1 MEWSRVKSIM
11 IGIFFVV
18 NVVLFISYF
27 SNTKTSF
34 SIDDETL
41 ESTAIILKKHNIVI
55 DAHIIP
61 KTYQDTRTFELKK
74 IYETPKK
81 AADAFWEKA
90 KTQDWDYFSPQ
101 RTRVTERT
109 FEYIADVDTSKTFD
123 LKNASKLA
131 GKIVSALGLDDKMNI
146 ESKIEHFENHVKITY
161 NQIYE
166 GTKVLDTALIFEFN
180 QHGLYRIFGDNWLCD
195 YVLSGGISP
204 TKPITE
210 ILVDFAVNSQFQSI
224 QQVTS
229 IEFGY
234 FVGDRQNKVSIS
246 LIPVWKL
253 CTQNEEYFFDARNG
267 DLL

>member
-11 IGIFFVV
+11 IGVFFVV
-18 NVVLFISYF
+18 NIVLFISYF

-41 ESTAIILKKHNIVI
+41 ESTAIILKNHNIII
-55 DAHIIP
+55 DANIIP
-61 KTYQDTRTFELKK
+61 KTYQDTKTFELKK
-74 IYETPKK
+74 IYETPQK
-81 AADAFWEKA
+81 AAKAFWEKA
-90 KTQDWDYFSPQ
+90 NVQGWDYFNPQ
-101 RTRVTERT
+101 RTRFSERT
-109 FEYIADVDTSKTFD
+109 FEYIANTDTSKTFD
-123 LKNASKLA
+123 LKKAGKQA
-131 GKIVSALGLDDKMNI
+131 GKIISALGLDDKMDIEPKI
-146 ESKIEHFENHVKITY
+146 ESSENHVKITY

-180 QHGLYRIFGDNWLCD
+180 KHGLYRIFGDNWLCD

-210 ILVDFAVNSQFQSI
+210 ILVDFAVNSQFTSI

-253 CTQNEEYFFDARNG
+253 CTQNKEYFFDARNG